1 MSKITVTSIRPVFQA
16 ETVNPKAVRRTM
28 ARMNTVGRRNARAV
42 TPKDTKSVLAKK
54 LPATRT
60 KAVLDFVGA

>member
-1 MSKITVTSIRPVFQA
+1 MSKITVTSILPVFQA

-28 ARMNTVGRRNARAV
+28 ARMNTVGRRNARPV
-42 TPKDTKSVLAKK
+42 GPKEMKTVLAKK